1 MSIVEFDSQKIEQLL
16 HSATSER
23 QRKMYQALL
32 NKARSQECSST
43 DSSASRIDPST
54 EKKVR
59 NGSQTLTKEKK
70 ETKKKTQTV
79 KKNQKANPISVTTE
93 ASTSKKQSLTK
104 EKSET
109 KKKTQ
114 TVKKNKKA
122 NRQSASTKASISKK
136 QSTKAAT
143 KSSKLTPD
151 SSAQTPSRQGL
162 DNEVKDFGQNSPLQ
176 DYKPNPSEKKED
188 RLSTSRKTP
197 EAKLSAIDERGKG
210 ASKHKDLTRD
220 TNKTIDQ
227 APFSPRAADRR
238 KGTRE
243 FDVASQTEL
252 KSQSPK
258 PEKPQPDAEPT
269 MFQAVGALIATPSL
283 QDNLLTVA
291 INGREYDLFYV
302 QGFRRQ
308 AHTRLKA
315 ELEKNGSSPMFLRL
329 YPNAKFSKS
338 LEKPLLS
345 FLLVNF
351 NRDCEKINDE
361 PVGFVLRGIWQ
372 YITQCES
379 PVISIYRNYCPP
391 QLEFFKKLNSQQQV
405 YFTQPHHIPVV
416 WDTTIEPFKFNP
428 QAKKDSQMPRYFVE
442 VRATFKDAVYVV
454 EEMLSE
460 PTLKIPKFIKVSTPR
475 LDGLEKPQLPSRS
488 KNKPPKPVKKK
499 ATKSES

>member
-1 MSIVEFDSQKIEQLL
+1 MSIIQFDSQKIEQLL
-16 HSATSER
+16 NSATSQR

-32 NKARSQECSST
+32 DKARSQECSST

-59 NGSQTLTKEKK
+59 NGSQTLTKKK
-70 ETKKKTQTV
+70 SETKKKTQSV

-93 ASTSKKQSLTK
+93 ASTLKKQSLTK

-162 DNEVKDFGQNSPLQ
+162 GNEVKDFGQNSPLQ

-188 RLSTSRKTP
+188 RLPTSRKTP
-197 EAKLSAIDERGKG
+197 EPKLS
-210 ASKHKDLTRD
+210 
-220 TNKTIDQ
+220 TI
-227 APFSPRAADRR
+227 
-238 KGTRE
+238 
-243 FDVASQTEL
+243 DVASQTEL

-258 PEKPQPDAEPT
+258 PDSPQPDAEPT

-291 INGREYDLFYV
+291 INGGKYDLFYV

-308 AHTRLKA
+308 AHTRLKE
-315 ELEKNGSSPMFLRL
+315 ELEKNGSEPMFLRL

-351 NRDCEKINDE
+351 SRDCEKINDE
-361 PVGFVLRGIWQ
+361 PIGFVLRGIWQ
-372 YITQCES
+372 YITQYES

-391 QLEFFKKLNSQQQV
+391 QLEFFNKLNSQQQV

-416 WDTTIEPFKFNP
+416 WDAPIEPFKFNQ
-428 QAKKDSQMPRYFVE
+428 QAKKGSQMPRYFVE
-442 VRATFKDAVYVV
+442 VRATFKDGVYVV

-475 LDGLEKPQLPSRS
+475 LDKLEKPQLPSRS
-488 KNKPPKPVKKK
+488 KKKSPKPVKKESQ
-499 ATKSES
+499 KSES